1 MKGTQ
6 DGSFSRMKNEFGGM
20 TGKFMVV
27 LVAVGLL
34 WMGATGVGLADL
46 RIVEESEGVRSEMLY
61 KNNRIAATNPAGFNT
76 LLFCD
81 VQEFV
86 LMSQL
91 DQRYWQGHFSE
102 VQAAVEAIF
111 SPEGMGALFGL
122 DDDEAGDIDFGQ
134 LFGSLFGA
142 GGQDSAEPLQVRV
155 TRVGEDTIAGYDAEH
170 YVVETGRGGQ
180 WDVFEE
186 MWISPAL
193 FAEVRR
199 EVGACM
205 SMMMEVQSELLS
217 GFGTGLDDLDAVLT
231 SEEYLALTERGY
243 PMRSKESTTF
253 FGMTFEI
260 VSEVVE
266 VSRDPIPDSAFAVPA
281 GYERVEN
288 LMDLIMSGGGF

>member
-1 MKGTQ
+1 MRDTRDSVAGRVNV
-6 DGSFSRMKNEFGGM
+6 GWRSFFS
-20 TGKFMVV
+20 KFVAVV
-27 LVAVGLL
+27 VAVGLMWL
-34 WMGATGVGLADL
+34 GATGVGLADL
-46 RIVEESEGVRSEMLY
+46 RIVDESEGVRTETLF
-61 KNNRIAATNPAGFNT
+61 KNNRIAVTNPAGFNT
-76 LLFCD
+76 MLYCD
-81 VQEFV
+81 VQEIV
-86 LMSQL
+86 LMSPL
-91 DQRYWQGHFSE
+91 DQRYWQGSVSE
-102 VQAAVEAIF
+102 VQAAVEAMF

-122 DDDEAGDIDFGQ
+122 DDDVAGDVDFGQ
-134 LFGSLFGA
+134 LFGALFGA

-155 TRVGEDTIAGYDAEH
+155 SRVGEDTIAGYAAEH
-170 YVVETGRGGQ
+170 YVVETGRGGE

-186 MWISPAL
+186 VWISPAL
-193 FAEVRR
+193 FAEVNR

-217 GFGTGLDDLDAVLT
+217 GFGIGVDDLDAVLT

-243 PMRSKESTTF
+243 PVRSKESTSF

-288 LMDLIMSGGGF
+288 LMDLMMSGGGF